1 MKQSLCATAKREKSR
16 RRGTLPCGKL
26 PENKESA
33 PEGAPKVPQNVK
45 TPRRVCARRRK
56 WSLNHF
62 CRRPVRRQKSFSAR
76 KRASAASALQRA
88 AFFLKRT
95 PQRSGVR
102 LKKKHPVHILWTGC
116 GCYAVIGV
124 SFRRGVLRR
133 DRSSRR
139 SRRSR
144 GPSRR
149 RAACPYARA
158 GAICRSC
165 GSARAG

>member
-1 MKQSLCATAKREKSR
+1 MTPCRRISISIAAKPPDRTTRKDGVGKTRSVSACRKSLAEFAPAGANRVLIIFSGDMCVGENTFRLANVRAKRVR
-16 RRGTLPCGKL
+16 CGE
-26 PENKESA
+26 PH
-33 PEGAPKVPQNVK
+33 P
-45 TPRRVCARRRK
+45 
-56 WSLNHF
+56 
-62 CRRPVRRQKSFSAR
+62 
-76 KRASAASALQRA
+76 
-88 AFFLKRT
+88 LKRT

-102 LKKKHPVHILWTGC
+102 LKKKPPVHILWTGC

-124 SFRRGVLRR
+124 SFRRGVRRR